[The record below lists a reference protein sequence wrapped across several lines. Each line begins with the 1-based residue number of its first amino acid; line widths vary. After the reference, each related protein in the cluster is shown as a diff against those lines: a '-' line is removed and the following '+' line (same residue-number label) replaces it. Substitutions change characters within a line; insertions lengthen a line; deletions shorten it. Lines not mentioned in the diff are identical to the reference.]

1 MKLSKRAHQ
10 TIIVL
15 LVFGGFIGLM
25 FLSGFVPSTEQRCKT
40 TCSKTGLDS
49 RMVYKG
55 TSVNPLWHQR
65 EGASRAP
72 TMRVLVF

>member
-25 FLSGFVPSTEQRCKT
+25 FFYVCSVYGAAVQDNLQQNWAGFTH
-40 TCSKTGLDS
+40 GL
-49 RMVYKG
+49 
-55 TSVNPLWHQR
+55 
-65 EGASRAP
+65 
-72 TMRVLVF
+72 

>member
-25 FLSGFVPSTEQRCKT
+25 FLSGLENVCIS
-40 TCSKTGLDS
+40 
-49 RMVYKG
+49 
-55 TSVNPLWHQR
+55 PLIEPLER
-65 EGASRAP
+65 
-72 TMRVLVF
+72 

>member
-10 TIIVL
+10 TMIVL

-49 RMVYKG
+49 RMVYKYPSEMTAG
-55 TSVNPLWHQR
+55 MRGRGPAECQCIKK
-65 EGASRAP
+65 AS
-72 TMRVLVF
+72 